1 MNIFVCVGSSCHLR
15 GSAKIVELIKDAVK
29 ENNLEDKIKLSG
41 AFCLGKCTEGVS
53 IKLTMRL
60 YAAYLR
66 IILTIYLKSMF
77 SIRYKRL
84 KYILKWSRLK

>member
-1 MNIFVCVGSSCHLR
+1 MIVNNIFVCVGSSCHLR

-53 IKLTMRL
+53 IKIDDE
-60 YAAYLR
+60 
-66 IILTIYLKSMF
+66 IICGVSPDNFDDIFKKHVLDKI
-77 SIRYKRL
+77 
-84 KYILKWSRLK
+84 

>member
-53 IKLTMRL
+53 IKIDDE
-60 YAAYLR
+60 
-66 IILTIYLKSMF
+66 IIFGVSPDNFDDIFKKHVLDKI
-77 SIRYKRL
+77 
-84 KYILKWSRLK
+84 

>member
-15 GSAKIVELIKDAVK
+15 GSAKIVELIKYAVK

-53 IKLTMRL
+53 IKIDDE
-60 YAAYLR
+60 
-66 IILTIYLKSMF
+66 IICGVSPDNFDDIFKKHVLDKI
-77 SIRYKRL
+77 
-84 KYILKWSRLK
+84 

>member
-53 IKLTMRL
+53 K
-60 YAAYLR
+60 AC
-66 IILTIYLKSMF
+66 
-77 SIRYKRL
+77 
-84 KYILKWSRLK
+84 SR

>member
-53 IKLTMRL
+53 IKIDDE
-60 YAAYLR
+60 
-66 IILTIYLKSMF
+66 IICGVSPDNFDDIGAWL
-77 SIRYKRL
+77 
-84 KYILKWSRLK
+84 

>member
-29 ENNLEDKIKLSG
+29 ENNREDKIKLSG

-53 IKLTMRL
+53 IKIDDE
-60 YAAYLR
+60 
-66 IILTIYLKSMF
+66 IICGVSPDNFDDIFKKHVLDKI
-77 SIRYKRL
+77 
-84 KYILKWSRLK
+84 

>member
-53 IKLTMRL
+53 IKIDDE
-60 YAAYLR
+60 
-66 IILTIYLKSMF
+66 IICGVSPDNFDDISKKHVLDKI
-77 SIRYKRL
+77 
-84 KYILKWSRLK
+84 

>member
-15 GSAKIVELIKDAVK
+15 GSAKIVELIKEAVK

-53 IKLTMRL
+53 IKIDDE
-60 YAAYLR
+60 
-66 IILTIYLKSMF
+66 IICGVSPDNFDDIFKKHVLDKI
-77 SIRYKRL
+77 
-84 KYILKWSRLK
+84 

>member
-15 GSAKIVELIKDAVK
+15 GSAKIVKLIKDAVK

-53 IKLTMRL
+53 IKIDDE
-60 YAAYLR
+60 
-66 IILTIYLKSMF
+66 IIGGVSPDNFDDIFKKHVLDKI
-77 SIRYKRL
+77 
-84 KYILKWSRLK
+84 

>member
-53 IKLTMRL
+53 IKIDDE
-60 YAAYLR
+60 
-66 IILTIYLKSMF
+66 IICPDNFDDIFKKHVLDKI
-77 SIRYKRL
+77 
-84 KYILKWSRLK
+84 